1 MKNIKILIDT
11 NVILD
16 WIMAREPN
24 ATNAKQ
30 IMEQCLF
37 GQVQGYVT
45 SHSLTD
51 IFYILRKD
59 YSVEKRKQLLKLLCE
74 GMSIIPEN
82 CQTILRALNR
92 KEWQDL
98 EDALQMQC
106 AKEVGVEY
114 IVTQNLKDFQI
125 SEVKAVCEE
134 EFCMMIPSEI
144 N

>member
-37 GQVQGYVT
+37 GHIQGYIT
-45 SHSLTD
+45 SNSLTD

-59 YSVEKRKQLLKLLCE
+59 YSVEKRKQLLKFLCE
-74 GMSIIPEN
+74 GMSVIPET

-106 AKEVGVEY
+106 AKEADVEY
-114 IVTQNLKDFQI
+114 IVTQNLKDFQT

-134 EFCMMIPSEI
+134 EFCEMISSI
-144 N
+144 L

>member
-1 MKNIKILIDT
+1 MKVLIDT

-16 WIMAREPN
+16 WIMVREPN
-24 ATNAKQ
+24 ATNAKH

-37 GQVQGYVT
+37 GQVQGYIT

-59 YSVEKRKQLLKLLCE
+59 FSVEKRKRLLRLLCE
-74 GMSIIPEN
+74 SMNVIPETRH
-82 CQTILRALNR
+82 TILQALNR

-98 EDALQMQC
+98 EDAIQMQC
-106 AKEVGVEY
+106 AKEVGVKY
-114 IVTQNLKDFQI
+114 IVTQNLKDFQT

-134 EFCMMIPSEI
+134 EFCEMIFSI
-144 N
+144 L

>member
-1 MKNIKILIDT
+1 MKNTKVLIDT

-16 WIMAREPN
+16 WIMVREPN

-37 GQVQGYVT
+37 GQIQGYIT
-45 SHSLTD
+45 SHSITD

-59 YSVEKRKQLLKLLCE
+59 YSVEKRKQLLQLLCE
-74 GMSIIPEN
+74 DMSVIPET

-106 AKEVGVEY
+106 AKEAGVEY
-114 IVTQNLKDFQI
+114 IVTQNLKDFQT
-125 SEVKAVCEE
+125 SEVRAVCEE
-134 EFCMMIPSEI
+134 EFCEMISTI
-144 N
+144 L